1 MIRTNEIPTVLR
13 KRQIEKKLAQIC
25 EEHDVVFLAIFG
37 SFVRGEKKR
46 GSDLDIAIKYAE
58 GVRKSLFDL
67 VELQQR
73 LASLFGR
80 KVDIGEYDVINP
92 YIIGDI
98 EKEMKVIYEKG

>member
-1 MIRTNEIPTVLR
+1 MIKTSELPQVLR
-13 KRQIEKKLAQIC
+13 KPKIEDNLVRIC
-25 EEHDVVFLAIFG
+25 EENNVVFLAIFG

-80 KVDIGEYDVINP
+80 KVDMGEFDFINP
-92 YIIGDI
+92 HIV
-98 EKEMKVIYEKG
+98 EAVKREMKVIYEKR